1 MSDDTKDQSQDE
13 QAQPEQSAARLV
25 LTLTPDGN
33 LGVQGSIASNLLIA
47 LGMLEMAKAVIVQ
60 HHQQRSQSGVQPVPF
75 MPPGLLRQ

>member
-1 MSDDTKDQSQDE
+1 M
-13 QAQPEQSAARLV
+13 QPERSARLV

-33 LGVQGSIASNLLIA
+33 LGVQGIIASNLLIA